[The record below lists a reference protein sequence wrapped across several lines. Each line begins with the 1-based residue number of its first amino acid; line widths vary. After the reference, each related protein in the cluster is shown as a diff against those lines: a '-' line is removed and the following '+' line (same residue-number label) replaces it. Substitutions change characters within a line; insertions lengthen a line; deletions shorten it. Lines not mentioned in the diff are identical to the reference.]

1 MLHAAGVVDTDGSVR
16 EQIFQAVQRD
26 VIDAA
31 HPEGTATLSFNTSAG
46 TLECLV
52 GAGVVTPMAS
62 PSPRRE
68 CRCSGPPSGC
78 CATEA
83 SAQPVPARGCDPHG

>member
-1 MLHAAGVVDTDGSVR
+1 MDEIALNPCLNFGTLVAEMLHAAGVVDTDGSVR

-31 HPEGTATLSFNTSAG
+31 HPEGTVTLAFNTSAG

-52 GAGVVTPMAS
+52 GAGVVTPMAFTVT
-62 PSPRRE
+62 
-68 CRCSGPPSGC
+68 PP
-78 CATEA
+78 
-83 SAQPVPARGCDPHG
+83 